1 MTSLAQRLLF
11 FGAGLAFGILVG
23 WLAGRSAPGASVTPG
38 APMVSGVPAAAAMP
52 PPPVAEPPPAPVDE
66 GRLEALLAE
75 VETRPEDPAAR
86 AAVGGLYLEA
96 RNFGE
101 AAYWFQQARNLAP
114 ADLESRASL
123 GLALLG
129 MGDVRGAA
137 AEYEA
142 VLAEDPAHGGAL
154 LALGRLRLYA
164 LQDMTGGIELW
175 ERFLAAHP
183 DAPEAGELREAVRAL
198 RSAHPE

>member
-11 FGAGLAFGILVG
+11 FGAGLAFGVLVG
-23 WLAGRSAPGASVTPG
+23 WLAGRSAPGAGVTPG
-38 APMVSGVPAAAAMP
+38 APLVSGAPAAPIPP
-52 PPPVAEPPPAPVDE
+52 PPPVAEPPAPVDGE
-66 GRLEALLAE
+66 RLEALLAE
-75 VETRPEDPAAR
+75 VEGRPEDPAAR
-86 AAVGGLYLEA
+86 AAVGGLHLEA
-96 RNFGE
+96 RNFSE
-101 AAYWFQQARNLAP
+101 AAYWFRQARNLAP
-114 ADLESRASL
+114 ADLASRASL

-129 MGDVRGAA
+129 MGDVPGAA

-198 RSAHPE
+198 RSAHPG

>member
-1 MTSLAQRLLF
+1 MTPLAQRLLF
-11 FGAGLAFGILVG
+11 FGAGLAFGGLVG
-23 WLAGRSAPGASVTPG
+23 WLAGRSAPGVGVTPG
-38 APMVSGVPAAAAMP
+38 APMVSGAPAAAAIP
-52 PPPVAEPPPAPVDE
+52 PPPVAEPPARVDE
-66 GRLEALLAE
+66 GRLEALLGE
-75 VETRPEDPAAR
+75 VEGRPEDPAAR

>member
-11 FGAGLAFGILVG
+11 FGAGLAFGVLVG
-23 WLAGRSAPGASVTPG
+23 WLAGRSAPGAGVTPG
-38 APMVSGVPAAAAMP
+38 APLVSGAPAAPIP
-52 PPPVAEPPPAPVDE
+52 PSPPVAEPPAPVDE
-66 GRLEALLAE
+66 ERLEALLAE
-75 VETRPEDPAAR
+75 VEGRPEDPAAR

-96 RNFGE
+96 RNFSE
-101 AAYWFQQARNLAP
+101 AAYWFRQARNLAP
-114 ADLESRASL
+114 ADLASRASL

-129 MGDVRGAA
+129 MGDVPGAA

-175 ERFLAAHP
+175 ERFLAVHP

-198 RSAHPE
+198 RSAHPG

>member
-1 MTSLAQRLLF
+1 MTPLAQRLLF
-11 FGAGLAFGILVG
+11 FGAGLAFGGLVG
-23 WLAGRSAPGASVTPG
+23 WLAGRSAPGVGVTPG
-38 APMVSGVPAAAAMP
+38 APMVSGAPAAAAIP
-52 PPPVAEPPPAPVDE
+52 PPPVAEPPARVDE
-66 GRLEALLAE
+66 GRLEALLGE
-75 VETRPEDPAAR
+75 VEGRPEDPAAR

-142 VLAEDPAHGGAL
+142 VLAEDPAHGEAL

-164 LQDMTGGIELW
+164 LRDMTGGIELW

>member
-11 FGAGLAFGILVG
+11 FGAGLAFGVLVG
-23 WLAGRSAPGASVTPG
+23 WLAGRSAPGVSVTPG
-38 APMVSGVPAAAAMP
+38 APVVSGVPAAAAAP
-52 PPPVAEPPPAPVDE
+52 PPPLAEPPAPVDE
-66 GRLEALLAE
+66 QQLEALLAE

-96 RNFGE
+96 RNFSE
-101 AAYWFQQARNLAP
+101 AAYWFRQARNLAP

-129 MGDVRGAA
+129 MGDVPGAA

-164 LQDMTGGIELW
+164 LRDMTGGIELW

-183 DAPEAGELREAVRAL
+183 DAPEAAELREAVRAL
-198 RSAHPE
+198 RSAHPG

>member
-11 FGAGLAFGILVG
+11 FGAGLAFGVLVG
-23 WLAGRSAPGASVTPG
+23 WLAGRSAPGAGGTPG
-38 APMVSGVPAAAAMP
+38 APLVSGAPAAPITP
-52 PPPVAEPPPAPVDE
+52 PPPVAEPPAPVDGE
-66 GRLEALLAE
+66 RLEALLAE
-75 VETRPEDPAAR
+75 VEGRPEDPAAR

-96 RNFGE
+96 RNFSE
-101 AAYWFQQARNLAP
+101 AAYWFRQARNLAP
-114 ADLESRASL
+114 ADLASRASL

-129 MGDVRGAA
+129 MGDVPGAA

-164 LQDMTGGIELW
+164 LQDMAGGIELW

-198 RSAHPE
+198 RSAHPG

>member
-11 FGAGLAFGILVG
+11 FGAGLAFGVLVG
-23 WLAGRSAPGASVTPG
+23 WLAGRSAPGAGVAPG
-38 APMVSGVPAAAAMP
+38 ARLVSGAPAAPITP
-52 PPPVAEPPPAPVDE
+52 PPPVTEPPAPVDGE
-66 GRLEALLAE
+66 RLEALLAE
-75 VETRPEDPAAR
+75 VEGRPEDPAAR

-96 RNFGE
+96 RNFSE
-101 AAYWFQQARNLAP
+101 AAYWFRQARNLAP
-114 ADLESRASL
+114 ADLASRTSL

-129 MGDVRGAA
+129 MGDVPGAA

-198 RSAHPE
+198 RSAHPG

>member
-11 FGAGLAFGILVG
+11 FGAGLAFGVLVG
-23 WLAGRSAPGASVTPG
+23 WLAGRSAPGVGVTPG
-38 APMVSGVPAAAAMP
+38 APSVSAALVAPTTP
-52 PPPVAEPPPAPVDE
+52 PPPFAEPPAPVDE

-96 RNFGE
+96 RNFSE

-129 MGDVRGAA
+129 MGDVQGAA

-183 DAPEAGELREAVRAL
+183 DAPEAEELREAVRAL
-198 RSAHPE
+198 RSAHPG

>member
-11 FGAGLAFGILVG
+11 FGAGLAFGVLVG
-23 WLAGRSAPGASVTPG
+23 WLAGRSAPGVGVTPG
-38 APMVSGVPAAAAMP
+38 APLVSGAPAAPIAP
-52 PPPVAEPPPAPVDE
+52 PPPVAEPPAPVDE
-66 GRLEALLAE
+66 ERLEALLAG

-86 AAVGGLYLEA
+86 AAVGHLYLEA
-96 RNFGE
+96 RDFSE
-101 AAYWFQQARNLAP
+101 AAYWFRQARNLAP
-114 ADLESRASL
+114 ADLASRAAL

-129 MGDVRGAA
+129 MGDVQGAA

-164 LQDMTGGIELW
+164 LQDMAGGIELW

>member
-11 FGAGLAFGILVG
+11 FGAGLAFGVLVG
-23 WLAGRSAPGASVTPG
+23 WLAGRSAPGVGVTPG
-38 APMVSGVPAAAAMP
+38 APLVSGAPAAPITP
-52 PPPVAEPPPAPVDE
+52 PPPVAEPPAPVDGE
-66 GRLEALLAE
+66 RLEALLAE
-75 VETRPEDPAAR
+75 VEGRPEDPAAR

-96 RNFGE
+96 RNFSE
-101 AAYWFQQARNLAP
+101 AAYWFRQARNLAP
-114 ADLESRASL
+114 ADLASRASL

-129 MGDVRGAA
+129 MGDVPGAA

-198 RSAHPE
+198 RSAHPG

>member
-1 MTSLAQRLLF
+1 MTSLVQRLFF
-11 FGAGLAFGILVG
+11 FGAGLAFGVLVG
-23 WLAGRSAPGASVTPG
+23 WLAGRSAPGAGVTPG
-38 APMVSGVPAAAAMP
+38 APLVSGAPAAPIP
-52 PPPVAEPPPAPVDE
+52 PSPPVAEPPAPVDGE
-66 GRLEALLAE
+66 RLEALLAE
-75 VETRPEDPAAR
+75 VEGRPEDPAAR

-96 RNFGE
+96 RNFSE
-101 AAYWFQQARNLAP
+101 AAYWFRQARNLAP
-114 ADLESRASL
+114 ADLASRASL

-129 MGDVRGAA
+129 MGDVPGAA

-175 ERFLAAHP
+175 ERFLAVHP

-198 RSAHPE
+198 RSAHPG